1 MRKLIYVFLIAAL
14 INIIAVSTADGEGV
28 NSQLMEEVL
37 VKQFHEQISK
47 SIIETYQNRFP
58 QYENATIISIN
69 KEALPESS
77 EEMKPG
83 ILYEIVLQVEVP
95 LNTGKREK
103 LTIILNNDSSD
114 GQFNVRTVKKGH
126 M

>member
-14 INIIAVSTADGEGV
+14 INIIAVSTADGEGA

-83 ILYEIVLQVEVP
+83 ILYEIVLQVQVL

>member
-14 INIIAVSTADGEGV
+14 INIIAVSTADGEGA
-28 NSQLMEEVL
+28 NSQLVEEVL